1 MHRPEYEQIF
11 IFIIG
16 IIVAVHNIK
25 KGFRTGYINLTILQ
39 VDDRWLFSCDE
50 KTFLFWF
57 TVAFDVFM
65 IIVCIWLS
73 IKLLP

>member
-1 MHRPEYEQIF
+1 MHRPEYEQIL

-16 IIVAVHNIK
+16 IIFALLNIK
-25 KGFRTGYINLTILQ
+25 KGFRTGYINLTILC
-39 VDDRWLFSCDE
+39 VNDRWLFSRDE
-50 KTFLFWF
+50 QTFLFWF
-57 TVAFDVFM
+57 TVAFDAFM

>member
-1 MHRPEYEQIF
+1 MHRPEYEQIL

-16 IIVAVHNIK
+16 IIFALLNIK
-25 KGFRTGYINLTILQ
+25 KGFRTGYINLTILD
-39 VDDRWLFSCDE
+39 VNDRWLFSRDE
-50 KTFLFWF
+50 QTFLFWF
-57 TVAFDVFM
+57 TVAFDAFM

>member
-1 MHRPEYEQIF
+1 MHRPEYEQIL

-16 IIVAVHNIK
+16 IIFAVLNIK
-25 KGFRTGYINLTILQ
+25 KGFRTGYINLTILD
-39 VDDRWLFSCDE
+39 VNDRWLFSRDE
-50 KTFLFWF
+50 QTFLFWF
-57 TVAFDVFM
+57 TVTFDAFM